1 VAHQN
6 LGGQRP
12 WPVNEKSQADFTLNM
27 VLTLI
32 IWLIVGCAAW
42 GYSRIFFTAHKCEK
56 TENYTLAP
64 ESLAARLY
72 VGMLCLVCLL
82 AAAAIFVPVRWWIG
96 LIAVGLGVSLSVS
109 GYTRLAAHIDNSVR
123 SGTLLL
129 ALLGCMALFVSTREV
144 NFFDTG
150 LYHHQAVKWLS
161 DYGLVTGLAM
171 IHVRYG
177 SPSSWFAGAA
187 ALNHGFLSAREVPIV
202 GGICFALLGV
212 TSLISLCQIAQ
223 GRLSVNLRTV
233 TWVVFSAMLMTVC
246 LLWNV
251 EASLSPDLVVWIA
264 SPVIVLL
271 ATDTFSDPSERAGR
285 GLLVSVL
292 ACAVKVT
299 ALPLVAYSFVFCAWC
314 FIRNPGHRG
323 KLLKYAVG
331 AAFVVALLVA
341 SNFKASGCPLFPS
354 SVGCSSA
361 SFSVGAEVAV
371 QTAAGI
377 RQFAHAGSRQTL
389 PLLLAAI
396 FASLLVL
403 RLSPSDKF
411 VYQGLG
417 TSFCGLL
424 FVVATAPN
432 PRFGMGYFLFPLAL
446 AVAALLCRAQ
456 SFWAN
461 FLGGKRYFVQVVIA
475 LCPLA
480 LCAAAVFQMTSVSE
494 LLVPP
499 KLASTNG
506 DAIHVLNRRQN
517 VHTTLSVSP
526 GRVRGLVIWR
536 PGPESSDQC
545 WDAPLPCTPKLS
557 LSGVEL
563 RDPRR
568 GFGAGFEARPD
579 STASNEADNQSP
591 R

>member
-1 VAHQN
+1 M
-6 LGGQRP
+6 L
-12 WPVNEKSQADFTLNM
+12 
-27 VLTLI
+27 LTLI
-32 IWLIVGCAAW
+32 IWLMVGCAAW
-42 GYSRIFFTAHKCEK
+42 GYGRIFFTVRRCE
-56 TENYTLAP
+56 ESRNNNVAP
-64 ESLAARLY
+64 ESLAVRLY
-72 VGMLCLVCLL
+72 VGLLCLVCLL
-82 AAAAIFVPVRWWIG
+82 AAAAIFIPVRWWIG
-96 LIAVGLGVSLSVS
+96 LLALSLGVPLSVA
-109 GYTRLAAHIDNSVR
+109 GYARRAAHTDNSVR
-123 SGTLLL
+123 SETLLL
-129 ALLGCMALFVSTREV
+129 ALLSCMALFVSTREV

-187 ALNHGFLSAREVPIV
+187 ALNHGFLAGREVPIV

-212 TSLISLCQIAQ
+212 TSFISLWRIAQ

-233 TWVVFSAMLMTVC
+233 TWAVFSTMLMAVS

-264 SPVIVLL
+264 SPVIALL

-285 GLLVSVL
+285 ALLVSML
-292 ACAVKVT
+292 ACVVKLT
-299 ALPLVAYSFVFCAWC
+299 ALPFAAYSSVFCAWC
-314 FIRNPGHRG
+314 WFRNPELRG
-323 KLLKYAVG
+323 KLLKYA
-331 AAFVVALLVA
+331 AATAFVLVVWLA

-361 SFSVGAEVAV
+361 NFSVGTEVAV
-371 QTAAGI
+371 RTADGI
-377 RQFAHAGSRQTL
+377 RQFAHTGSRQTV

-411 VYQGLG
+411 AYQGLG

-432 PRFGMGYFLFPLAL
+432 PRFGMGYFVFPVAL
-446 AVAALLCRAQ
+446 AAAAFLCRAQ
-456 SFWAN
+456 SFWVN
-461 FLGGKRYFVQVVIA
+461 FVAEKRYIVQAVITLCPIA
-475 LCPLA
+475 LCVA
-480 LCAAAVFQMTSVSE
+480 SVFQMTGVRE
-494 LLVPP
+494 LLIPR

-506 DAIHVLNRRQN
+506 DAIHVLNRRLN
-517 VHTTLSVSP
+517 VHTTLSISP
-526 GRVRGLVIWR
+526 RRVGSLVIWR
-536 PGPESSDQC
+536 PGPESWDQC
-545 WDAPLPCTPKLS
+545 WDAPLPCTPNLS
-557 LSGVEL
+557 LTGVEL
-563 RDPRR
+563 RDPTR
-568 GFGAGFEARPD
+568 GFRAGFEAKIRSDPN
-579 STASNEADNQSP
+579 TSNSADNQIL